1 MLQGVVELLQTA
13 MRAVVADVDD
23 DDDDSTMM
31 NGTMKQSATD
41 DDQPSKKLDF
51 CRTQETKLSIF

>member
-1 MLQGVVELLQTA
+1 MQGVVELLQTA
-13 MRAVVADVDD
+13 MRAVVADVDDD

>member
-41 DDQPSKKLDF
+41 DDQPSRKLDF
-51 CRTQETKLSIF
+51 CRTQ